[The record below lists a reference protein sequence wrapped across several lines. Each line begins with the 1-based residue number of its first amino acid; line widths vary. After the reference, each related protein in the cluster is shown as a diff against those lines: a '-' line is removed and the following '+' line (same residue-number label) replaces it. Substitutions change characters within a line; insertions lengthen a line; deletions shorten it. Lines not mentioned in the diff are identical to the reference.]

1 MRSMISP
8 ALICAALLAV
18 PCVAH
23 AQIGIGGRISTVRG
37 DEEAGTTSQRFT
49 GGQIRAG
56 LSGKIS
62 VELALDVKT
71 ETNEAETLR
80 VRELPFQASLLFFPV
95 RTNFAPFLIGGVGWY
110 STRVETLDGTE
121 VLDSVTTRR
130 RGYHGGFGAEIRLGN
145 HAGLHADYRYTFLN
159 FDDDDE
165 EEEEG
170 ADEEEDT
177 SFLGAL
183 NPASAVSR
191 FLPSSEGSMWTVGLT
206 VYF

>member
-37 DEEAGTTSQRFT
+37 DEEAGTSSQRFT

-56 LSGKIS
+56 LTDRIS
-62 VELALDVKT
+62 LELALDVKT

-80 VRELPFQASLLFFPV
+80 VRELPFQASLLLFPV
-95 RTNFAPFLIGGVGWY
+95 RSSFAPFLMGGIGWY
-110 STRVETLDGTE
+110 STRVETLDDSE

-130 RGYHGGFGAEIRLGN
+130 RGYHGGFGAEIRLGK

-159 FDDDDE
+159 FDDDDDEEQQE
-165 EEEEG
+165 EEEDG
-170 ADEEEDT
+170 A